1 MLYLND
7 NKRTEEIVSGLYGKT
22 FLHGILL
29 RKHINHKV
37 KKLTIKKL
45 YGKYFHSL
53 FCHGADEHILLSGES
68 INTENQE
75 RTFKFLK
82 GITSSTSNH
91 HPDQILLNCLI
102 RTQAT

>member
-29 RKHINHKV
+29 RKHIDHKV
-37 KKLTIKKL
+37 KTLTVKKL
-45 YGKYFHSL
+45 HGKYFHSL
-53 FCHGADEHILLSGES
+53 FRHGTDEHILLSGES

-82 GITSSTSNH
+82 GITSGT
-91 HPDQILLNCLI
+91 
-102 RTQAT
+102 